1 MSRFDGSLAR
11 TLDFGE
17 AATPPVPRSSRAGMQ
32 RLASAT
38 GINRGQ
44 VYSGPLGLL
53 RGTNKYKVLDR
64 RRRAAQIQARHA
76 LDLIDVMERAAERS
90 R

>member
-17 AATPPVPRSSRAGMQ
+17 AAPADSRGRM
-32 RLASAT
+32 RGLASIA
-38 GINRGQ
+38 RGNGAP
-44 VYSGPLGLL
+44 VLASGRLGLL
-53 RGTNKYKVLDR
+53 RGADKYKVLDR

-76 LDLIDVMERAAERS
+76 MDLIDGMERAAERS